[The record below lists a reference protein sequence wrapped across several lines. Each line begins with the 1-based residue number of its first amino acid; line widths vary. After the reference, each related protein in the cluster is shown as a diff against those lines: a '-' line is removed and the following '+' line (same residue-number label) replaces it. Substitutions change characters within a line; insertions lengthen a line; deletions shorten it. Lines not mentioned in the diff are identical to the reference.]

1 MKSFR
6 KVKLCWEVKLKR
18 SESVHDFR
26 FQMKVCKG
34 KKVLLFIQFGRFWA
48 KILPEAH
55 RTQAIESKTW
65 IISADETKKN
75 QFSALLAVVH
85 PLLTTFP
92 TLYTSL
98 PSYSSTTISMT
109 TINSKLPYHDIS
121 ASSASIDYW
130 VGIIISQN
138 HISNALLTDWLTVW
152 LKHCNVSIKQ
162 SVTQIE
168 TPGPIDQT
176 LDTPESGKKWNYG
189 SVS

>member
-48 KILPEAH
+48 KYCQRHSGPRLLSLKLELSLPMK
-55 RTQAIESKTW
+55 R
-65 IISADETKKN
+65 KKN
-75 QFSALLAVVH
+75 SFSTFSRCPPLGDHLSHLIHLPAILLVHHHLNDNHHLQIAL
-85 PLLTTFP
+85 
-92 TLYTSL
+92 
-98 PSYSSTTISMT
+98 
-109 TINSKLPYHDIS
+109 S

-138 HISNALLTDWLTVW
+138 YIS
-152 LKHCNVSIKQ
+152 NVSIKQ
-162 SVTQIE
+162 SVTQRHR
-168 TPGPIDQT
+168 
-176 LDTPESGKKWNYG
+176 
-189 SVS
+189 